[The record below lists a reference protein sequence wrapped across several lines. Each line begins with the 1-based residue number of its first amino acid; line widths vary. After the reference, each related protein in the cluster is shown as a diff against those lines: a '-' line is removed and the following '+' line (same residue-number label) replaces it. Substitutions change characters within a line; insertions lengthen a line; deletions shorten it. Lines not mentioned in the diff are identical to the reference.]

1 MPARLAT
8 LDRAHGRVAAKVGVV
23 PADQPLARG
32 RPCCRRHADV
42 ARPLF
47 PRVAQD
53 LDAGAGAGS
62 CRAVRIRVDPV
73 ELRGV
78 LGEEDKVVAHD
89 FPGGAEGAGLEA
101 AEQAEVVVV
110 VKVARSL
117 RSNLFRCVEVV
128 YGTSML
134 H

>member
-23 PADQPLARG
+23 PSHQSFARG
-32 RPCCRRHADV
+32 WTCCRRHADV

-78 LGEEDKVVAHD
+78 LGKEDEVFAHD
-89 FPGGAEGAGLEA
+89 LPGGTKGA
-101 AEQAEVVVV
+101 
-110 VKVARSL
+110 
-117 RSNLFRCVEVV
+117 
-128 YGTSML
+128 
-134 H
+134 